1 MLYQRRISRIYNVP
15 ELAPGFVGPG
25 HLAAPVIPPEDF
37 AINDPF
43 ILLMDDHLDIGDRPV
58 GGAHPHAGFETVTL
72 LLQGSIYDRDEGGS
86 IEAGE
91 VQWMTAGRGIIHG
104 ENVGAK
110 GKVRLLQ
117 LWLTLPKADRWTEP
131 GFQTIHT
138 DAVPS
143 PARERGRGPDLQRR
157 IRFTSFH
164 NAESCAG
171 YHHGNHLGTARF
183 DRSGDPEFL
192 QWICVYASRLD
203 PGGRRQ
209 YIPQNRA
216 DWMARPP
223 AGRRGQ
229 FVACDCRR
237 RRCTAR
243 PLCRTAAGRSNCV
256 VRAVHRRF
264 EEGHRPALYGIPKRT
279 IRQFE
284 RTPEGRRLM
293 CLHSFLPVMQR
304 PAQAVTG
311 PQNVTFDVH
320 VNRF

>member
-1 MLYQRRISRIYNVP
+1 MLYQRRISRIYDVP

-72 LLQGSIYDRDEGGS
+72 LLQGSIYDRDEGGF

-138 DAVPS
+138 DAVPVR
-143 PARERGRGPDLQRR
+143 RENGAEVRIYSGGSGSLRSTTRNHVPVIITEITLEPHASIDQEIPSSYNGFVFTLRGSIQAGPDN
-157 IRFTSFH
+157 TSLKTGQTGWLDRPQTDG
-164 NAESCAG
+164 ASLLRVTAG
-171 YHHGNHLGTARF
+171 EEGARLVLYAGQPQ
-183 DRSGDPEFL
+183 GDPIVSYGPFIGDSKQDIARLYTEF
-192 QWICVYASRLD
+192 QS
-203 PGGRRQ
+203 
-209 YIPQNRA
+209 
-216 DWMARPP
+216 
-223 AGRRGQ
+223 GQ
-229 FVACDCRR
+229 FVS
-237 RRCTAR
+237 
-243 PLCRTAAGRSNCV
+243 LSELVKAA
-256 VRAVHRRF
+256 
-264 EEGHRPALYGIPKRT
+264 I
-279 IRQFE
+279 
-284 RTPEGRRLM
+284 
-293 CLHSFLPVMQR
+293 
-304 PAQAVTG
+304 
-311 PQNVTFDVH
+311 
-320 VNRF
+320 